1 MLGHIFAKHLP
12 SPDSSVFDVCVPS
25 AVGMVTGT
33 DVSGCGMWAE
43 SGGMGPLGREGFVVP
58 PGASSDGATV
68 LPLLLCVSVPRN
80 ELSGAKLSS
89 KMVAVDC
96 IELQFSLEF
105 TGQRVQKKSY
115 DHAPHLDYTSHLDHT
130 LILTTPSS

>member
-12 SPDSSVFDVCVPS
+12 SPGIFVSDVCVPS
-25 AVGMVTGT
+25 AAGV

-43 SGGMGPLGREGFVVP
+43 SGGMGPVGREGFVVP
-58 PGASSDGATV
+58 PGASSGGATV

-89 KMVAVDC
+89 NIVAVDC
-96 IELQFSLEF
+96 TE
-105 TGQRVQKKSY
+105 
-115 DHAPHLDYTSHLDHT
+115 
-130 LILTTPSS
+130 